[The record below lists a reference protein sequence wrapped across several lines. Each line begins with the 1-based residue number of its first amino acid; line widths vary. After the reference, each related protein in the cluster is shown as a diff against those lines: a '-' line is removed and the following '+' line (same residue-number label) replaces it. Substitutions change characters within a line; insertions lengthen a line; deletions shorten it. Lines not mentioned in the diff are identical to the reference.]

1 MYITIV
7 YVSVKSDKIDA
18 FKQACR
24 RNHENSV
31 HETGNLRFDII
42 QSVDDPTKFVFYE
55 AYKTKQHAVAHKE
68 TPHYLAWRDTV
79 ANWMVEPRNG
89 VAYQG
94 VFPQACD

>member
-42 QSVDDPTKFVFYE
+42 QSVDDPTNLCFMKRI
-55 AYKTKQHAVAHKE
+55 KQNSMRSRIKKLLITWFGE
-68 TPHYLAWRDTV
+68 ILLLIGW
-79 ANWMVEPRNG
+79 
-89 VAYQG
+89 
-94 VFPQACD
+94 